1 MSLIQVKKNKY
12 ICIFPIKL
20 KLVRSGRALLF
31 TLIFILTVSSCKK
44 FGGKNFEQGEIH
56 YDVTYE
62 GHVTLMPKELMPRN
76 LVVSFKDDKI
86 IYELISPFGNSGIIN
101 LSNPSKEIYDT
112 YLSLFTIK
120 YFYPAKP
127 GEIYPGFE
135 AMRGIMIKKTTK
147 SSVICGFNCKNA
159 EVTFPFDRARVFNVW
174 YTDEIPVKNPNA
186 STPFNQIDG
195 VLMSFF
201 FFIGRSEFHF
211 MAQNVYQKEI
221 PDKTFERKE
230 KFKKVSRTDINK
242 FINKMVS
249 L

>member
-1 MSLIQVKKNKY
+1 
-12 ICIFPIKL
+12 
-20 KLVRSGRALLF
+20 VRSGKALLF
-31 TLIFILTVSSCKK
+31 TFVLIFIASSCNK
-44 FGGKNFEQGEIH
+44 FGGRHLDQGEIH
-56 YDVTYE
+56 YEVRYE
-62 GHVTLMPKELMPRN
+62 GHVTLMPKELMPKN
-76 LVVSFKDDKI
+76 LVVSFKNDNI
-86 IYELISPFGNSGIIN
+86 IYELISPFGNSGITN

-120 YFYPAKP
+120 YFYPSKP

-135 AMRGIMIKKTTK
+135 AMRGINVKKTLK

-159 EVTFPFDRARVFNVW
+159 EVTFPFDRSKIYNIW
-174 YTDEIPVKNPNA
+174 YTDEIPVGNPNA
-186 STPFNQIDG
+186 STPFSQIDG

-211 MAQNVYQKEI
+211 MAQNVYLKDI

-230 KFKKVSRTDINK
+230 KFKMVSKNDINK